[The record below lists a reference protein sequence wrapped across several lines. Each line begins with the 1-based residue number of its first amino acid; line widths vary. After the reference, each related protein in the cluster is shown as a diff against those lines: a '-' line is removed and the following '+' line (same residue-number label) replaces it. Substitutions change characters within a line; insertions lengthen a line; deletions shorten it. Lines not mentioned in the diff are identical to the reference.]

1 MEPLDQIAVATLVL
15 VRITSMLMTA
25 PLLGSRAVPVRF
37 RLLLGALLTAMTF
50 PLIQS
55 HAAAPTG
62 TDDWVRSCF
71 SEVTV
76 GISLGLGVML
86 IYSAVQMAGTV
97 ISQMAAIPL
106 GDAMDATGGGA
117 PVGRFFGIL
126 SAAAFALINGP
137 ELLVTTTLDTFMT
150 LPVGHALDSN
160 NAISLVT
167 ELLRQSFLLTLRGV
181 GPAVTAML
189 LSTLLIGLISRS
201 FPQFNLFGLGLSSN
215 LLIMLIAILFSV
227 TGCVW
232 LFVDD
237 FGSVLELLRV
247 RLSAGGVDG

>member
-25 PLLGSRAVPVRF
+25 PLLGSRVVPVRF

-55 HAAAPTG
+55 HAASPMG
-62 TDDWVRSCF
+62 TDDWVRSCL

-76 GISLGLGVML
+76 GISLGLGVMI
-86 IYSAVQMAGTV
+86 IYSAVQMAGTI

-106 GDAMDATGGGA
+106 GEAMDATGGNA
-117 PVGRFFGIL
+117 PVGQFFGIL

-160 NAISLVT
+160 NAIGLVT

-189 LSTLLIGLISRS
+189 LSTFLIGLISRS
-201 FPQFNLFGLGLSSN
+201 FPQFNLYGLGLSSN
-215 LLIMLIAILFSV
+215 LLVMLVAILFSV
-227 TGCVW
+227 AGCIW

-237 FGSVLELLRV
+237 FGSVLELLRI